1 MPNESDTRAA
11 IDRTAQRMVE
21 HAQKTGKKITHTEAR
36 DRARRAVVQTE
47 TRKARR

>member
-1 MPNESDTRAA
+1 MPSESETRAA

-36 DRARRAVVQTE
+36 DRARAAVIRTE
-47 TRKARR
+47 NKKARR